1 MDIQKN
7 VNFPQPVEKPVE
19 NVGIVIDDG
28 TEEVPITN
36 LRGQRVGVFYVRP
49 TDLGIVH
56 RYDEFVK
63 GFDGILEPIQRV
75 NLNSDGSAKDNDTTT
90 MDALKEAEK
99 RLSDKLNALFDG
111 NFAEAFFGKMN
122 PFSIVGGRFYCEV
135 AIEAVG
141 AYIER
146 RFDHEMNLAQNR
158 VEKYTHGYRTGKHR
172 NGSNKRRRGPQQ

>member
-1 MDIQKN
+1 
-7 VNFPQPVEKPVE
+7 
-19 NVGIVIDDG
+19 
-28 TEEVPITN
+28 
-36 LRGQRVGVFYVRP
+36 
-49 TDLGIVH
+49 
-56 RYDEFVK
+56 
-63 GFDGILEPIQRV
+63 
-75 NLNSDGSAKDNDTTT
+75 

-141 AYIER
+141 AYIQN

-158 VEKYTHGYRTGKHR
+158 VDKYTHGYRTGKHR
-172 NGSNKRRRGPQQ
+172 NGKQRRGPQR

>member
-1 MDIQKN
+1 MDIKKE
-7 VNFPQPVEKPVE
+7 VNFPKPVD

-49 TDLGIVH
+49 TDLGIVN
-56 RYDEFVK
+56 RYDKFIK
-63 GFDGILEPIQRV
+63 DFDSILEPIQSLSV
-75 NLNSDGSAKDNDTTT
+75 NGDGTAKDNDTKT

-135 AIEAVG
+135 TIEAVG
-141 AYIER
+141 AYIEK
-146 RFDHEMNLAQNR
+146 RFDHEMNLAQSR
-158 VEKYTHGYRTGKHR
+158 VDKYTHGYRTGKHR
-172 NGSNKRRRGPQQ
+172 NGGNKRRRGPQQ

>member
-1 MDIQKN
+1 MSNEKTL
-7 VNFPQPVEKPVE
+7 NFPEPEAEK

-56 RYDEFVK
+56 RYEEFVK
-63 GFDGILEPIQRV
+63 DFDTVLEPVQRA
-75 NLNSDGSAKDNDTTT
+75 NINSDGSAKDNDDRTIN
-90 MDALKEAEK
+90 ALREAEK
-99 RLSDKLNALFDG
+99 RLSDKLNTLFDG
-111 NFAEAFFGKMN
+111 NFSEAFFGKMN

-141 AYIER
+141 AYIQK
-146 RFDHEMNLAQNR
+146 RFDHEMNLAQSR
-158 VEKYTHGYRTGKHR
+158 VERYTHGYRTGKHR
-172 NGSNKRRRGPQQ
+172 NGGKRRGRGPQQ

>member
-1 MDIQKN
+1 MENEKTL
-7 VNFPQPVEKPVE
+7 NFPEPEK

-49 TDLGIVH
+49 TDLGIVN
-56 RYDEFVK
+56 RYDEFIK
-63 GFDGILEPIQRV
+63 DFDSILEPIQSLSV
-75 NLNSDGSAKDNDTTT
+75 NGDGTAKDNDTKT

-141 AYIER
+141 AYIEK
-146 RFDHEMNLAQNR
+146 RFDHEMNLAQSR
-158 VEKYTHGYRTGKHR
+158 VDKYTHGYRTGKHR
-172 NGSNKRRRGPQQ
+172 NGGKRRGRGPQQ